1 MKLKQTISIITLAC
15 FTSLAPA
22 TYAGP
27 GVPVFDGAS
36 IAKWADQLEKMNDQ
50 INQAKA
56 HLEAISGSRGIGE
69 LLDNPAIKSQL
80 PKDWQKLITEIKKTQ
95 SYIKERKK
103 YPTVKGMPKTNAMYD
118 VMASQKALMDD
129 LYEKSVGRIQQVQD
143 LMGQI
148 DRASDPAAK
157 ADLTNR
163 LINEQNAIQATSN
176 LVNLLQKKQKQELE
190 EATRQAQK
198 EFMCREFKRSGC

>member
-1 MKLKQTISIITLAC
+1 MMKPKLALAALTLAC
-15 FTSLAPA
+15 LTSLTPT
-22 TYAGP
+22 TYAG
-27 GVPVFDGAS
+27 GIPVFDGAS
-36 IAKWADQLEKMNDQ
+36 IAQWAEQLMRMNDQ
-50 INQAKA
+50 IHQAKA

-80 PKDWQKLITEIKKTQ
+80 PKDWQKLITEIKKTE

-103 YPTVKGMPKTNAMYD
+103 YPTVAGMPKTNAMYD
-118 VMASQKALMDD
+118 VMASQQALMND
-129 LYEKSVGRIQQVQD
+129 LYEQSVGRIQQVQD

-157 ADLTNR
+157 VDLTNR
-163 LINEQNAIQATSN
+163 LINEQNAIQAVSN

-190 EATRQAQK
+190 EASRQARE
-198 EFMCREFKRSGC
+198 EFICREFQRSGC